1 MTTREM
7 IITACFCVVMT
18 LNVIV
23 AIRHWRMVNLM
34 NFTLRNFMESNRQF
48 GELLDQQNE
57 RQRTP
62 LAPE

>member
-7 IITACFCVVMT
+7 IITACFCAVMT

-23 AIRHWRMVNLM
+23 AIRHWRMVQLM

-48 GELLDQQNE
+48 GELLDEQNE
-57 RQRTP
+57 QRKTSI
-62 LAPE
+62 APE